1 MDLARKQ
8 DRLVLAAR
16 MSELRSEHGR
26 TQAECAAALGV
37 GQPTYAEMES
47 GKIRFR
53 RRDLVTLAVLY
64 GMDPEDAF
72 PAFFDPEKVGVA

>member
-8 DRLVLAAR
+8 DRLGLMAR
-16 MSELRSEHGR
+16 MAELRAEHGR

-47 GKIRFR
+47 GRIRFR

-64 GMDPEDAF
+64 GLDPEEAF
-72 PAFFDPEKVGVA
+72 PEFFASDKVGAA